1 MEQEKLRKE
10 VLLKSDS
17 LKFSEQDVDSLRSEN
32 D

>member
-17 LKFSEQDVDSLRSEN
+17 LKFAEQDVDSLRSEN